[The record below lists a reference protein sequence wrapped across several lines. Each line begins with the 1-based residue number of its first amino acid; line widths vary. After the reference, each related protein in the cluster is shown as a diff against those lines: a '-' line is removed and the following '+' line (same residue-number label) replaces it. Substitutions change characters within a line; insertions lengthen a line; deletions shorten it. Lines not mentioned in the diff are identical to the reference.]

1 GFACQSGT
9 VHTSGRFCHS
19 RYGTRLLT
27 INHTRLRPFLATGR
41 TLIDVQKGELT
52 FRVHKEQLVIN
63 VFEATQL
70 PEEEDVEECM
80 RIDVI
85 NKLAKEINKE
95 EILKSDEEEVQKS
108 LHSTFKNK
116 ARKLWDPGSYH
127 SISIGEL
134 GLNPYIPP

>member
-1 GFACQSGT
+1 
-9 VHTSGRFCHS
+9 
-19 RYGTRLLT
+19 
-27 INHTRLRPFLATGR
+27 RPFLAIGR

-63 VFEATQL
+63 AFEATQL
-70 PEEEDVEECM
+70 PEEEDAEECM

-95 EILKSDEEEVQKS
+95 EILKSEEEEVQKS

-116 ARKLWDPGSYH
+116 ARKLWDPGSCH

-134 GLNPYIPP
+134 RLNPYIPP